1 MGSVLCSFFFRFHNL
16 FDVHGTVEV
25 VDLFLREQQVF
36 HAVNLHAAGLGEQ
49 PVHQQQGRDLHLLYF
64 FLGHCIHGVFD
75 KAVVGL
81 FDLNESREQAAVL
94 AFLVLRIHD
103 PAHVVVQLHQTLAEE
118 LLLGIQVGIVRTVEL
133 IHIVTK
139 ALEVF
144 DRVHHVA
151 RGINQ
156 PLQLLD
162 LRLIDFMG
170 LDLGVESEN
179 FGMEQLDV
187 LVKFIQGV
195 SLLPVGFNTLMS
207 FSVWLSMPAT
217 CSTGNTRA
225 IPVPGS
231 LNRPASLMAERIG
244 STMASL
250 TRKRTTSVR
259 MSRLSPKNVFA
270 SPAPVPEAGMMVA
283 PVAPAFLAESTTW
296 SVRFGFTIAR
306 MHLFA
311 IDFFSSF
318 VRFAANNQLVLRQ
331 AGACHF
337 FLFRR
342 PTIH

>member
-1 MGSVLCSFFFRFHNL
+1 MRQDWVNNRF
-16 FDVHGTVEV
+16 
-25 VDLFLREQQVF
+25 
-36 HAVNLHAAGLGEQ
+36 
-49 PVHQQQGRDLHLLYF
+49 
-64 FLGHCIHGVFD
+64 IHGVFD

-118 LLLGIQVGIVRTVEL
+118 LLLGIHVGIVRTVEL

-207 FSVWLSMPAT
+207 FSRCLAFHAGHLLHRQHQ
-217 CSTGNTRA
+217 GNT
-225 IPVPGS
+225 GT
-231 LNRPASLMAERIG
+231 G
-244 STMASL
+244 
-250 TRKRTTSVR
+250 
-259 MSRLSPKNVFA
+259 
-270 SPAPVPEAGMMVA
+270 
-283 PVAPAFLAESTTW
+283 LAESAGIPDGRKDRFDHGVANQEKNHLRADVQAESEKRFRLAGTRPGGRDDGRTGGTGLFGRIDDPVGQ
-296 SVRFGFTIAR
+296 VRLHHCKDAFIGHWLFFPPLSDSRQPTHWFCGKLALVMFFCSAAR
-306 MHLFA
+306 RSIEPIGH
-311 IDFFSSF
+311 IP
-318 VRFAANNQLVLRQ
+318 
-331 AGACHF
+331 GH
-337 FLFRR
+337 
-342 PTIH
+342 